1 MNRIEAAAEAA
12 QQHIGGFEPENA
24 ADLDRFLSALP
35 EYFDS
40 VASAFRTVADT
51 LADRYPIE
59 PVVTERLREIGA
71 TIAGMS
77 DFSGEA
83 HAAHRAAHERELTR
97 IENPRPG
104 EALWDVGNQ

>member
-1 MNRIEAAAEAA
+1 MNHIEAAAEAA

-24 ADLDRFLSALP
+24 ADLDHFLSALP
-35 EYFDS
+35 QYFGS
-40 VASAFRTVADT
+40 VASAFHSLADT
-51 LADRYPIE
+51 LADRYPVE

-83 HAAHRAAHERELTR
+83 HAAHRSAHERELSR

-104 EALWDVGNQ
+104 ESLWDVGKQ